1 MEKTQKWKSQF
12 MIVAL
17 GQAVSMLGSHGVQ
30 FALIWWLA
38 EKTSSPLMLGISGLV
53 AYLPMTLFSR
63 WLELR
68 LTVITENLSLFFRIW
83 QWVQLH

>member
-38 EKTSSPLMLGISGLV
+38 EKTSSPLMLEYQGW
-53 AYLPMTLFSR
+53 LPIF
-63 WLELR
+63 
-68 LTVITENLSLFFRIW
+68 
-83 QWVQLH
+83 Q

>member
-53 AYLPMTLFSR
+53 AYLPMTLFR
-63 WLELR
+63 CGVDIRLPLR
-68 LTVITENLSLFFRIW
+68 KQPDIIISAKEN
-83 QWVQLH
+83 

>member
-30 FALIWWLA
+30 FALI
-38 EKTSSPLMLGISGLV
+38 
-53 AYLPMTLFSR
+53 
-63 WLELR
+63 
-68 LTVITENLSLFFRIW
+68 
-83 QWVQLH
+83 